1 MAGFYLST
9 FWNDY
14 LYGNKELDYNYY
26 LEPFGIE
33 LRTSRQDIPFIGMA
47 LKSKNGIPEVE
58 KIEFGSP
65 AQKAGIST
73 GDMVIAIAG
82 IRVTAE
88 NFNERLR
95 DFAASDAIAVT
106 IFHQD
111 LLRTV
116 EVTLQEPIYNQFEL
130 VQIDNASPNQ
140 ELNLRLWLRI

>member
-1 MAGFYLST
+1 MGLS
-9 FWNDY
+9 
-14 LYGNKELDYNYY
+14 
-26 LEPFGIE
+26 
-33 LRTSRQDIPFIGMA
+33 

-58 KIEFGSP
+58 KVEFGSP

-88 NFNERLR
+88 SFNERLR
-95 DFAASDAIAVT
+95 DFAAGDAISVT

-111 LLRTV
+111 LLHTV
-116 EVTLQEPIYNQFEL
+116 EVTLQEPVCNQFEL

-140 ELNLRLWLRI
+140 ELNLRLWLSI